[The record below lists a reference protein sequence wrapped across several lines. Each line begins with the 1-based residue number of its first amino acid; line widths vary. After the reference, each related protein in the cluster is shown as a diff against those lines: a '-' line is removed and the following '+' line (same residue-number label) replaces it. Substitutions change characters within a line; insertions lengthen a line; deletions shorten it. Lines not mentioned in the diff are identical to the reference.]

1 MSEDNWS
8 LKGKEVKISI
18 EEGEINDIHP
28 IHTPIIFRGF
38 PTKDIKTLHQKLIEN
53 IDKRIAKLENV
64 CPYPAGEI
72 IELNLTKKI
81 INYLFGVEEEK

>member
-1 MSEDNWS
+1 MNKEWNLKEYLKEKEYDVLLSEYDVEPTPMY
-8 LKGKEVKISI
+8 KKEDIKQSI
-18 EEGEINDIHP
+18 E
-28 IHTPIIFRGF
+28 
-38 PTKDIKTLHQKLIEN
+38 TLHQKLIEN

-81 INYLFGVEEEK
+81 INYLFGVEG